1 MDGGQWFMDGRK
13 KILGWLVNH
22 FEVRRVMA
30 ADYVGDTYTD
40 RNIIIQGRG
49 MCRGAECV
57 GLYGLANIFL

>member
-1 MDGGQWFMDGRK
+1 MDGRK

-49 MCRGAECV
+49 MCWSLWAGEYFFVMC
-57 GLYGLANIFL
+57 NNK